1 MELDYKA
8 IGKRI
13 KIARIKAD
21 LTQEK
26 LSEMVGVSPTHL
38 SNIETGTTRGS
49 LNAIIS
55 IANALHITSDDL
67 LCDNVVKAKV
77 QFEKDIALILEDCDE
92 YEIRIIRDMAAA
104 TKETLR
110 RDAHLRKLTDQ

>member
-26 LSEMVGVSPTHL
+26 LSEMVGVSPTHM
-38 SNIETGTTRGS
+38 SNVETGTTRVS
-49 LNAIIS
+49 LTTIVG
-55 IANALHITSDDL
+55 IANALGITSDDL
-67 LCDNVVKAKV
+67 LCDSVIKAKV
-77 QFEKDIALILEDCDE
+77 QFEKDIALVLEDCDE
-92 YEIRIIRDMAAA
+92 YEIRVICDLAAA

-110 RDAHLRKLTDQ
+110 RDEKLRKL

>member
-26 LSEMVGVSPTHL
+26 LSEMVGVSPTHM
-38 SNIETGTTRGS
+38 SNIETGTTRVS
-49 LNAIIS
+49 LSTIVG
-55 IANALHITSDDL
+55 IANALGITSDDL
-67 LCDNVVKAKV
+67 LCDSIIKARV
-77 QFEKDIALILEDCDE
+77 QFENDIAAVLEDCSE
-92 YEIRIIRDMAAA
+92 YEIRVICDVAAA
-104 TKETLR
+104 VKETLR
-110 RDAHLRKLTDQ
+110 RDEKLRGL

>member
-26 LSEMVGVSPTHL
+26 LSEMVGVSPTHM
-38 SNIETGTTRGS
+38 SNVETGTTRVNLTTIVG
-49 LNAIIS
+49 
-55 IANALHITSDDL
+55 IANALGITSDDL
-67 LCDNVVKAKV
+67 LCDSVIKAKV
-77 QFEKDIALILEDCDE
+77 QFEKDIALVLEDCDE
-92 YEIRIIRDMAAA
+92 YEIRVIRDLAAA

-110 RDAHLRKLTDQ
+110 RDEKLRKL

>member
-26 LSEMVGVSPTHL
+26 LAEMADISPTHL
-38 SNIETGTTRGS
+38 SNIETGTTRVS
-49 LNAIIS
+49 LSTIVGIV
-55 IANALHITSDDL
+55 NALKITSDDL
-67 LCDNVVKAKV
+67 LCDSIIKAKA
-77 QFEKDIALILEDCDE
+77 QFEQDIALVLEDCDE
-92 YEIRIIRDMAAA
+92 YEIRVIRDMAVAV
-104 TKETLR
+104 KETLR
-110 RDAHLRKLTDQ
+110 RDAHLRKQID

>member
-38 SNIETGTTRGS
+38 SNIETGTTRVS

-77 QFEKDIALILEDCDE
+77 QFEKDIALIWRQQQKKRCDVTL
-92 YEIRIIRDMAAA
+92 ISASSPINKII
-104 TKETLR
+104 LY
-110 RDAHLRKLTDQ
+110 

>member
-26 LSEMVGVSPTHL
+26 LSEMVGVSPTHM
-38 SNIETGTTRGS
+38 SNVETGTTRVS
-49 LNAIIS
+49 LTTIVG
-55 IANALHITSDDL
+55 IANALGITSDDL
-67 LCDNVVKAKV
+67 LCDSVIKAKV
-77 QFEKDIALILEDCDE
+77 QFEKDIALVLEDCDE
-92 YEIRIIRDMAAA
+92 YEIRVIRDLAAA
-104 TKETLR
+104 TKEPLR
-110 RDAHLRKLTDQ
+110 RDEKLRKL

>member
-26 LSEMVGVSPTHL
+26 LSKMVGVSPTHM
-38 SNIETGTTRGS
+38 SNVETETTRVNLTTIVG
-49 LNAIIS
+49 
-55 IANALHITSDDL
+55 IANALGITSDDL
-67 LCDNVVKAKV
+67 LCDSVIKAKV
-77 QFEKDIALILEDCDE
+77 QFEKDIALVLEDCNE
-92 YEIRIIRDMAAA
+92 YEIRVIRDLAAA
-104 TKETLR
+104 TKETLW
-110 RDAHLRKLTDQ
+110 RDEKLRKL

>member
-26 LSEMVGVSPTHL
+26 LSEMVGVSPTHM
-38 SNIETGTTRGS
+38 SNVETGTTRVS
-49 LNAIIS
+49 LTTIVG
-55 IANALHITSDDL
+55 IANALGITSDDL
-67 LCDNVVKAKV
+67 LCDSVIKAKV
-77 QFEKDIALILEDCDE
+77 QFEKDIALVLEDCDE
-92 YEIRIIRDMAAA
+92 YEIRVIRDLTAA

-110 RDAHLRKLTDQ
+110 RDEKLRKL